1 MRGFSFLWRMN
12 ARRKAS
18 CLLVLLFSA
27 VVTLFLLIYP
37 HFIQNSQKELDFA
50 YDSIPVTGWIMNI
63 KDYADPTLPAA
74 LWNKVLDTGYIGEHD
89 SYSTV
94 RCRIYSKEEL
104 ALPEN
109 TTEEE
114 RLSALEQLLQQE
126 KDRSRNGRLPTAMAR
141 GINRLQAEPE
151 LRRQKDTLLWL
162 EGYDESNLTG
172 DLPICLLPEE
182 LGWLPGDRVPVYLA
196 STDVGST
203 TVCLMVAGIYP
214 KNISN
219 NVDMILPLAGLEKIR
234 AWTFY
239 INGFS
244 FTVSDNRNLPAL
256 KAKLLELELNGASQ
270 LPVRVAID
278 DRILDGTISPIRGN
292 LAMLK
297 GLYRFFFVM
306 VAAIG
311 FFLCFLLV
319 RGRKAEFA
327 IMRMLGESRLK
338 VTLKILLE
346 QAVLCLL
353 GILLSATVLLL
364 AGQGAADAAV
374 CAGILGSYIFGAGFA
389 VLLTIRM
396 DVMEILRDKE

>member
-1 MRGFSFLWRMN
+1 MRGFFFLWRMN

-126 KDRSRNGRLPTAMAR
+126 KDRSHNGRLPTAMAR

-162 EGYDESNLTG
+162 EGYDESSLTG

>member
-1 MRGFSFLWRMN
+1 
-12 ARRKAS
+12 
-18 CLLVLLFSA
+18 
-27 VVTLFLLIYP
+27 
-37 HFIQNSQKELDFA
+37 
-50 YDSIPVTGWIMNI
+50 
-63 KDYADPTLPAA
+63 
-74 LWNKVLDTGYIGEHD
+74 
-89 SYSTV
+89 
-94 RCRIYSKEEL
+94 
-104 ALPEN
+104 
-109 TTEEE
+109 
-114 RLSALEQLLQQE
+114 
-126 KDRSRNGRLPTAMAR
+126 
-141 GINRLQAEPE
+141 
-151 LRRQKDTLLWL
+151 
-162 EGYDESNLTG
+162 
-172 DLPICLLPEE
+172 
-182 LGWLPGDRVPVYLA
+182 
-196 STDVGST
+196 
-203 TVCLMVAGIYP
+203 MVAGIYP

-256 KAKLLELELNGASQ
+256 KAKLLELELNGTSQ

-353 GILLSATVLLL
+353 GILLGATVLLL
-364 AGQGAADAAV
+364 AGQGAADTTV
-374 CAGILGSYIFGAGFA
+374 CASILGCYLFGAGFA
-389 VLLTIRM
+389 VLLTVRV